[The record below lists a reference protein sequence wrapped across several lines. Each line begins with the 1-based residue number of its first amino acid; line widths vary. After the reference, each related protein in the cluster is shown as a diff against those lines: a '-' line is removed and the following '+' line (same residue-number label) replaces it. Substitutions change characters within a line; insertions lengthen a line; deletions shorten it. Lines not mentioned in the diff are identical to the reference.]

1 MLYLPLNSWR
11 GQLHRHICS
20 SWTSHFMFCME
31 PVAVSGKSTCWII
44 SQDSIEQDQL
54 GLGEGPAEPALL

>member
-1 MLYLPLNSWR
+1 
-11 GQLHRHICS
+11 
-20 SWTSHFMFCME
+20 MFCME
-31 PVAVSGKSTCWII
+31 PVAVSGMSTCWII